1 MCAKYARPR
10 KPKGCLTVAV
20 MLRSALDLKQV
31 AVAKLRDKFPDVEV
45 AS

>member
-10 KPKGCLTVAV
+10 KPKGLTVAV